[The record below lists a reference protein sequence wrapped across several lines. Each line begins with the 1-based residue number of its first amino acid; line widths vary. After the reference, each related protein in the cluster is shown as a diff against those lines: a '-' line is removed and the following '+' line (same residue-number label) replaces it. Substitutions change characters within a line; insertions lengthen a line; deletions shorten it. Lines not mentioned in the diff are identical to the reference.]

1 MADLHTAIDESKVEI
16 QKGKLPVIHGYST
29 EMKQLFQNLISN
41 AIKFR
46 KKEVS
51 PKIQIS
57 SQPINGGWE
66 FSVRDNGIGIAEEH
80 NERIFVIFQRLHS
93 RSEYEGTGIGLSHCK
108 KIVELHGGRIWVHS
122 KPGEGSSFHFT
133 ILENNN

>member
-1 MADLHTAIDESKVEI
+1 
-16 QKGKLPVIHGYST
+16 
-29 EMKQLFQNLISN
+29 

-46 KKEVS
+46 KKEVA
-51 PKIQIS
+51 PKVQIC

-66 FSVRDNGIGIAEEH
+66 FSVKDNGIGIAEEY

-108 KIVELHGGRIWVHS
+108 KIVELHGGKIWVNS
-122 KPGEGSSFHFT
+122 RPGEGSSFHFT